1 MCLHWCLLF
10 CHCFMG
16 ALYLKPTVKIFH
28 SIFEK
33 KNFLSEI
40 GPKRQDRLN
49 EESSNQIDI
58 LLPITHNCN
67 DQKKIPTSLIFSY
80 HKSKVCNLIL
90 AKTLHTIK
98 CLFQVLQLNISNNTI
113 NFDFSIVQANKGAIQ
128 LLRSHS
134 RGKGGSSKCKQKRT
148 GGGGGGVLA

>member
-1 MCLHWCLLF
+1 M
-10 CHCFMG
+10 
-16 ALYLKPTVKIFH
+16 KIFY

-40 GPKRQDRLN
+40 GPKHQDRLN

-113 NFDFSIVQANKGAIQ
+113 NFDFSYSGCQ
-128 LLRSHS
+128 LSFAKMTWFCQCLIYQTFCFPFALH
-134 RGKGGSSKCKQKRT
+134 C
-148 GGGGGGVLA
+148 LIY